1 MGAMMLINTS
11 INWSSS
17 KAVGVCNGGGLKFG
31 KNDLSPAA
39 QKI

>member
-11 INWSSS
+11 IKRSFF
-17 KAVGVCNGGGLKFG
+17 KAVGVRKGGLKID
-31 KNDLSPAA
+31 KNDLSPAV